1 MPKIIPPTFLFIGN
15 EPMLDFTNTR
25 IMAGGQPL
33 DLLTDFDALLDW
45 MGKAG
50 LLTKEAEAAALTW
63 SEEAKARL
71 HGAAI
76 ELRGHLLAVI
86 HSLLAGEQ
94 VNVAH
99 LAPINRLLDHQAF
112 ATRLYLENGIFRE
125 ERRRLVRGPL
135 DLLAPIA
142 ESTARFLS
150 RNEPH
155 LLRKCENPDCVLH
168 FYDNSKNGMRR
179 WCSPKTCGNRM
190 KVTAYLER
198 RRAQSQSNS
207 ET

>member
-1 MPKIIPPTFLFIGN
+1 MPKIIPPTFMFIGN
-15 EPMLDFTNTR
+15 EAMLDFTNTR

-33 DLLTDFDALLDW
+33 DLLIDFDALLDW

-50 LLTKEAEAAALTW
+50 LL
-63 SEEAKARL
+63 SEEAKAAAPTWGEATRERT
-71 HGAAI
+71 HGAAV
-76 ELRGHLLAVI
+76 ELRNHLLAI
-86 HSLLAGEQ
+86 INSLLNGQPVDET
-94 VNVAH
+94 N
-99 LAPINRLLDHQAF
+99 LAPINGLLDHQAC
-112 ATRLYLENGIFRE
+112 ATRLDWTDGLFRE

-142 ESTARFLS
+142 ESAVRFLS

-155 LLRKCENPDCVLH
+155 LLRKCESPECVLH
-168 FYDNSKNGMRR
+168 FHDTSKKGARR

-198 RRAQSQSNS
+198 RRAQNQNKS
-207 ET
+207 EP

>member
-15 EPMLDFTNTR
+15 EPMLDFTNTH

-33 DLLTDFDALLDW
+33 DLLTDYDALWEW
-45 MGKAG
+45 MGRAG
-50 LLTKEAEAAALTW
+50 LLTEEAEAAASTW
-63 SEEAKARL
+63 GEAAKERL
-71 HGAAI
+71 HGAAV
-76 ELRGHLLAVI
+76 ELRRHLLAVVK
-86 HSLLAGEQ
+86 SLLEGKP
-94 VNVAH
+94 VNETH
-99 LAPINRLLDHQAF
+99 LAPINGLLDHQAF
-112 ATRLYLENGIFRE
+112 ATRLYQENGMFRE

-142 ESTARFLS
+142 ESAAKFLS

-155 LLRKCENPDCVLH
+155 LLRKCENPECVLH

-198 RRAQSQSNS
+198 RRAQSQSIS
-207 ET
+207 ES